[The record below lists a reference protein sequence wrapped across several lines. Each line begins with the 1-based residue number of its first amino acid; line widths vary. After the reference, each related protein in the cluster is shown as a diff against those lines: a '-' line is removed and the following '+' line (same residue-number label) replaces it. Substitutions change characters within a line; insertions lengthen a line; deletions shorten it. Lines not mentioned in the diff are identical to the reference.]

1 MKFIVNE
8 LPYYEDFCPLYP
20 ICWDNANDHKYPR
33 YWSKDKVCSD
43 DNPHECL
50 LFIENDKSISTND
63 HGCQDCKHFGDLDM
77 KSSCA
82 ICFGYSKWEAKD
94 E

>member
-8 LPYYEDFCPLYP
+8 LPYYEEFCPLYGM
-20 ICWDNANDHKYPR
+20 CQDNASESNCPR

-43 DNPHECL
+43 DNPHECQL
-50 LFIENDKSISTND
+50 LAETDKHMGTND
-63 HGCQDCKHFGDLDM
+63 HRCQTCKHFDDLDM
-77 KSSCA
+77 KFSCD
-82 ICFGYSKWEAKD
+82 ICYGYSKWEAKD